1 MESVDSKTRIK
12 EIAVR
17 HFDRDGYYG
26 TTIRQIAGDAG
37 CSLPMI
43 YYYYKNKKELFHEII
58 EHDYF
63 DLLTRQAEQVTAGN
77 ILDFY
82 TEFVYELNHLTDYE
96 KAVYRLGV
104 KVYLGFD
111 GDDELMEMMDQW
123 EKRIAARHLQIV
135 LPHLK
140 DKNGADVIVRTLI
153 HLLENLIESIVVKN
167 RRIAKE
173 EIYEEL
179 SEILAG
185 KVRMNKGEHNNG
197 T

>member
-1 MESVDSKTRIK
+1 
-12 EIAVR
+12 
-17 HFDRDGYYG
+17 
-26 TTIRQIAGDAG
+26 
-37 CSLPMI
+37 
-43 YYYYKNKKELFHEII
+43 
-58 EHDYF
+58 
-63 DLLTRQAEQVTAGN
+63 
-77 ILDFY
+77 
-82 TEFVYELNHLTDYE
+82 
-96 KAVYRLGV
+96 
-104 KVYLGFD
+104 
-111 GDDELMEMMDQW
+111 MMDQW

-167 RRIAKE
+167 RQIAKE

-179 SEILAG
+179 SAILAG